1 VRGTRAAERR
11 SPRRPGGATDE
22 PTATGSRGRCV
33 AGTGLSWGTVWN
45 IGFHDHGTR
54 IGGEVLGVDSS
65 MRRRSGRQEGQARD
79 MGRERHRRLRRRLPG
94 LARNRRRSLTFAFL
108 DASVAR
114 REVGAAAT
122 RGDGAAARGGG
133 QRCRV
138 AVSAGAPRRPGA
150 RERPVCIGGG
160 RFRGRE
166 RGRRANSTG
175 ARVRP
180 LPVGGSPR
188 RPLLH
193 RRGDGESVPVRV
205 CQDGDTRTC
214 QDGGTLAPGAA
225 PSDARMPRASQGPR
239 RIGGG
244 KKAISG
250 RRRQLHPG
258 TNPSAAAGRHQSR
271 NHGHCHRHQR
281 PLLQDRAR
289 LSRTGPHPRRPR
301 FSGPQRV

>member
-1 VRGTRAAERR
+1 
-11 SPRRPGGATDE
+11 
-22 PTATGSRGRCV
+22 
-33 AGTGLSWGTVWN
+33 
-45 IGFHDHGTR
+45 
-54 IGGEVLGVDSS
+54 
-65 MRRRSGRQEGQARD
+65 
-79 MGRERHRRLRRRLPG
+79 MGRERHRRPRRRLPG

-244 KKAISG
+244 EESNLRSPATTSSRNEPQRCCRTPPVAKPWALPSPPTPPAAGSG
-250 RRRQLHPG
+250 PSLAHGPPPAPSALQRAAARMMMPPPTPGEPRAPNRGMRRHPIRPRSCDRDRCDAAHRTPQAPLHGRPRRRFDV
-258 TNPSAAAGRHQSR
+258 RF
-271 NHGHCHRHQR
+271 
-281 PLLQDRAR
+281 
-289 LSRTGPHPRRPR
+289 PR
-301 FSGPQRV
+301 G